1 MRKLTCNT
9 NISILAV
16 SGISLV
22 AISFVVSADA
32 RIMTCLVTRTV
43 PMSSALSLL
52 ADPSLADVS
61 IATLAVGVTPPDTLS
76 TGLKVDIAV
85 LVRGAVVMRTTRT
98 NRTAGSAV
106 TVESIVAVIVAA
118 LYLQRELSTI
128 HSLVQLIGYQ
138 TGRRVFLQVFRVL
151 PNFHEC
157 FYNSIETRRT
167 CFLFL
172 LENIA
177 TKKKTKTT
185 C

>member
-22 AISFVVSADA
+22 AISFVVPADA
-32 RIMTCLVTRTV
+32 RIMTGLVTRTV

-61 IATLAVGVTPPDTLS
+61 IATLVVGITPPDALP
-76 TGLKVDIAV
+76 TGPKVDVAV
-85 LVRGAVVMRTTRT
+85 LVHGAVVMGATWT
-98 NRTAGSAV
+98 NRAAGSAV

-128 HSLVQLIGYQ
+128 HSLVQLVGHQ
-138 TGRRVFLQVFRVL
+138 TAERDVATLT
-151 PNFHEC
+151 P
-157 FYNSIETRRT
+157 RRT
-167 CFLFL
+167 TGLGL
-172 LENIA
+172 VPKKMA
-177 TKKKTKTT
+177 TGTFTHNS
-185 C
+185 